1 MFQDK
6 CAENGKNNERECL
19 KDCKGISIVKITAE
33 NKELEIPAVKG
44 GHSGGKIGKAENF
57 GAIKKNIC
65 EDEEVSSA
73 SKTSE
78 ANKLKTN
85 KATVEK
91 TEKITENTQEHV
103 CGRKDDGLANN
114 KHDRRNEM
122 QKEFEVG
129 YDLENCSSKE
139 ESRPTNKGSNE
150 GICSGRC
157 TVLNDHSSCHTSLV
171 KIKPD
176 GLTFEGQEIEDK
188 TEKVSETVPSQKA
201 NIKPEVDQTS
211 VHQKVENQKKSTE
224 RHSPPQ
230 REKDD
235 IMSNISADAS
245 RRTSS
250 RLATLYNWHKTP
262 PQDKERNVLRRDAK
276 FAEKMK
282 VSENAN
288 TRLRSRAVIK
298 QPGHENRYTK
308 GRQTR
313 GK

>member
-1 MFQDK
+1 DK

-19 KDCKGISIVKITAE
+19 KDCKGTFIVKITAE

-44 GHSGGKIGKAENF
+44 GHSGGKTGKAENF

-65 EDEEVSSA
+65 EDEQVSSA

-103 CGRKDDGLANN
+103 CGRKDDELANN
-114 KHDRRNEM
+114 KHDRRNET

-139 ESRPTNKGSNE
+139 ESRPTNKGSN
-150 GICSGRC
+150 SGRC
-157 TVLNDHSSCHTSLV
+157 TVLNDHSSCHTSFA
-171 KIKPD
+171 KIKSD
-176 GLTFEGQEIEDK
+176 GSTFEGHQIEDK
-188 TEKVSETVPSQKA
+188 TGKVSETVPSQKA
-201 NIKPEVDQTS
+201 NIKPEADQTS

-224 RHSPPQ
+224 RHSRPQ
-230 REKDD
+230 REKDED
-235 IMSNISADAS
+235 NIMSNISADPS

-250 RLATLYNWHKTP
+250 RLATLHNWHKTP
-262 PQDKERNVLRRDAK
+262 PQDKERNVPRRDAK
-276 FAEKMK
+276 FAEKMKLK

-313 GK
+313 RK